1 MLSVARPWT
10 LDAKHNV
17 ATLSFRSDQRRRSVD
32 SLTDQIID
40 KIQRNR
46 ISSTEITDCLD
57 KSGALPRVMALN
69 RGHHRVGRVY
79 WTYAYNE
86 SNWELH
92 EQLSHVPDRSVVITE
107 TFQCGERAVYGSLA
121 AKFLILYRQAAAVVA
136 RGYLRDAPH
145 LIKENW
151 PVWMEGLTPVGCF
164 NRRNTEPLN
173 PALLAE
179 RRAHY
184 DGAIAVCDDTGVVI
198 IPGKSLDDA
207 FLAKLDWIEEQEDIW
222 FDCINRRKWDT
233 FETVCLKRY
242 LSEPR

>member
-1 MLSVARPWT
+1 MDT
-10 LDAKHNV
+10 
-17 ATLSFRSDQRRRSVD
+17 
-32 SLTDQIID
+32 LTDDVID

-46 ISSTEITDCLD
+46 ISTTEITDCLE
-57 KSGALPRVMALN
+57 KSGALPRVAALN
-69 RGHHRVGRVY
+69 RGHFRVGRVF
-79 WTYAYNE
+79 WTFAYNE

-92 EQLSHVPDRSVVITE
+92 EQVAHAPERSVVVTE
-107 TFQCGERAVYGSLA
+107 AFQCGSRAIYGSLV

-136 RGYLRDAPH
+136 CGCLRDAPH

-164 NRRNTEPLN
+164 NRKNAEPLD
-173 PALLAE
+173 PAILE
-179 RRAHY
+179 EHRARY

-198 IPGKSLDDA
+198 IPQQSLTEA

-222 FDCINRRKWDT
+222 FDCIDRRKWDT

-242 LSEPR
+242 LNEPR